1 MSGTP
6 KSLYDVW
13 QGRTW
18 DHLTGT
24 SQVPQGDTGRVVVVR
39 VTSHQGGRES
49 RPQGQGDQVIGHS
62 KAARCA

>member
-1 MSGTP
+1 MSGAP

-24 SQVPQGDTGRVVVVR
+24 SQAPYGDTGRVVVVR

-49 RPQGQGDQVIGHS
+49 RLQGQGDQVIGHS
-62 KAARCA
+62 KAVRCA